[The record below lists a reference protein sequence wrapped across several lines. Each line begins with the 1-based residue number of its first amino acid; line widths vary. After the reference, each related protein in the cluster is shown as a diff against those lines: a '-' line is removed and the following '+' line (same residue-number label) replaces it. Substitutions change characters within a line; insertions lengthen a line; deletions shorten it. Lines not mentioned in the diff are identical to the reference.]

1 MVMKSNKP
9 ILVTRSSM
17 PPFDEYTEMI
27 HNMWE
32 NRWLTNMGNMHRV
45 WQKNLKQIISCFFQ
59 TAIWR
64 WNLRCSH

>member
-32 NRWLTNMGNMHRV
+32 NRWLTNMGNMHEKLTSR
-45 WQKNLKQIISCFFQ
+45 LAEEFEFC
-59 TAIWR
+59 R
-64 WNLRCSH
+64 L